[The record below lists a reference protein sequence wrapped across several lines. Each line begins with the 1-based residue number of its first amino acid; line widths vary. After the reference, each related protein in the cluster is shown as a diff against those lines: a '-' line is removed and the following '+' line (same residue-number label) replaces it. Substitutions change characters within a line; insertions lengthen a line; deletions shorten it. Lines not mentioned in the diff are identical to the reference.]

1 MTEQERNDLVFVCAL
16 IESVGRSTNN
26 RRGDVVKQLGL
37 SGLRKLLNSA
47 GVNHCLPME
56 QITDEVSDFYSV
68 SQGDFD
74 TVDRCRYKV
83 PGITSIGK
91 VYARL
96 IEAVHDPDT
105 PIEET
110 MFQVFTSFISDA
122 ISNFNTSTYYSSP
135 DYLKHSYLAGELL
148 P

>member
-1 MTEQERNDLVFVCAL
+1 MTDQERNDLFFVCAL
-16 IESVGRSTNN
+16 VESIGRSTNN
-26 RRGDVVKQLGL
+26 RRGDVVRQLGL
-37 SGLRKLLNSA
+37 SGLRKLLSSA

-56 QITDEVSDFYSV
+56 QITDEVSDFYKV
-68 SQGDFD
+68 SQGTFN
-74 TVDRCRYKV
+74 TVDSCRYKV
-83 PGITSIGK
+83 PGIIPIGK

-96 IEAVHDPDT
+96 IAAVHDPNV

-122 ISNFNTSTYYSSP
+122 ISNFNTSTYYSNP
-135 DYLKHSYLAGELL
+135 DYLKQSYLAGELL